1 MTWLKVDDGFPTH
14 RKVLSIPRG
23 PRRLA
28 AVGAWTL
35 AGAWV
40 AGNLNNGRIP
50 AGVLDELAIGPRVV
64 ADLLAAGLWTENGSG
79 YVMHDYLDYNPSAD
93 KVEKERR
100 EASERQ
106 RKARDAARQ
115 KRGEGP

>member
-14 RKVLSIPRG
+14 HKVLSIPRG

-40 AGNLNNGRIP
+40 AGNQHDGRVP
-50 AGVLDELAIGPRVV
+50 NTVLEELAIGPRVV
-64 ADLLAAGLWTENGSG
+64 ADLVSAGLWSENGSG
-79 YVMHDYLDYNPSAD
+79 YMMHDYLDYNPSAE
-93 KVEKERR
+93 KVEKDRR

-106 RKARDAARQ
+106 RRARDAARR
-115 KRGEGP
+115 KRGEAP

>member
-14 RKVLSIPRG
+14 RKVLAIPRG

-40 AGNLNNGRIP
+40 AGNGQDGRVP
-50 AGVLDELAIGPRVV
+50 DAVLDELAISPKVV
-64 ADLLAAGLWTENGSG
+64 ADLVTSGLWMRNGSG
-79 YVMHDYLDYNPSAD
+79 HVMHDYLDYNPSAE
-93 KVEKERR
+93 KVAKERA
-100 EASERQ
+100 EAAERQ
-106 RKARDAARQ
+106 RRAREAAAR
-115 KRGEGP
+115 KRGSSA